1 MVSSAEVVAA
11 VLASQVLHV
20 LVQAARPFEWEQ
32 TPGFPLIQPA
42 IAPLSDNKFLV
53 AGGINGDRLRVLSA
67 YVCKGVNASP
77 SNCTEIA
84 KLPFDIEVMGAAPL
98 GNQSVLVSGI
108 TETGPGGAVYDGNQ
122 ATWKQVDGSS
132 GSYPPCVYYAV
143 SSLGPGKALLVGG
156 QDDNAI
162 PLAHAS
168 VFDASTGQWVAVSS
182 MITPRSGPS
191 LVELADGRALVLGGA
206 TSNGRHDLW
215 TAQSSD

>member
-1 MVSSAEVVAA
+1 MVSSADVVAA
-11 VLASQVLHV
+11 VLAAQVLHV

-108 TETGPGGAVYDGNQ
+108 TETGPGGVRRESGDMETSRRQ
-122 ATWKQVDGSS
+122 FRVLSTLCVLCCILSWSWQGSS
-132 GSYPPCVYYAV
+132 C
-143 SSLGPGKALLVGG
+143 
-156 QDDNAI
+156 
-162 PLAHAS
+162 
-168 VFDASTGQWVAVSS
+168 W
-182 MITPRSGPS
+182 RSG
-191 LVELADGRALVLGGA
+191 
-206 TSNGRHDLW
+206 
-215 TAQSSD
+215 